1 MTRAVVVGSGPNGLA
16 GAVRLAQE
24 GVEVTVL
31 EAADTA
37 GGGTRTTER
46 IVPGLLHDDCSA
58 FHPTGVTSPYFS
70 TLGLEEHGLRWLWPE
85 VDLAHPLDD
94 GRAGIVT
101 RNFADTDP
109 TVGVDAKTWRRVFEP
124 LVRNFDKI
132 AVDAM
137 GPAVHLPKHPIAF
150 GRFGSQALLPATWT
164 VKHWKDD
171 PARALYIG
179 VAAHAFGRLDTP
191 LSGSIG
197 LMLTA
202 AAHRA
207 GWPVAEGGSQSIAN
221 ALIGKL
227 QSLDG
232 TVRTGARV
240 TSRAQLNELLGFEPD
255 IVLLDL
261 APAGVLD
268 LYGDQLPSRVQRAF
282 RRYEYGPAVHKVDY
296 AIEGDVPWTND
307 DCRRAGT
314 LHLGGSAEE
323 IVAAEAATA
332 RGEMPERPFAL
343 IGQQYLADPSRS
355 VVSGAGSV
363 NPLWAYA
370 HVPAGYTG
378 PSDAVTESLT
388 SQIERFAP
396 GFRERIVGTC
406 VRSATDMA
414 AYNPN
419 YVGGDIGAGANTAR
433 QIVFRP
439 RAGLNPY
446 RLGIP
451 GVYLCSSAAAPGG
464 GVHGMCGFNAAETA
478 LRQMIR

>member
-16 GAVRLAQE
+16 GAVRLAQS

-31 EAADTA
+31 EAADRA

-85 VDLAHPLDD
+85 IDLAHPLDD
-94 GRAGIVT
+94 GRAGVVT
-101 RNFADTDP
+101 RDFVDTDR
-109 TVGVDAKTWRRVFEP
+109 TVGADAKTWRRVFEP
-124 LVRNFDKI
+124 LARTFEKI
-132 AVDAM
+132 AADAM

-150 GRFGSQALLPATWT
+150 GRFGPQALLPATWT

-171 PARALYIG
+171 PARALYLG

-202 AAHRA
+202 AGHHA
-207 GWPVAEGGSQSIAN
+207 GWPVAAGGSQSIAD

-227 QSLDG
+227 VSLG
-232 TVRTGARV
+232 GSVRTGVRV
-240 TSRAQLNELLGFEPD
+240 TSRAQLNAELGFEPD

-268 LYGDQLPSRVQRAF
+268 LYDDLLPGRVRRAF
-282 RRYEYGPAVHKVDY
+282 KRYQYGPAVHKVDY
-296 AIEGDVPWTND
+296 AIEGDVPWTNE

-314 LHLGGSAEE
+314 LHLGGTAAE

-332 RGEMPERPFAL
+332 GGVMPDRPFAL

-355 VVSGAGSV
+355 AGSV

-378 PSDAVTESLT
+378 DATEALT

-396 GFRERIVGTC
+396 GFRERIVGTY

-414 AYNPN
+414 AYNAN

-439 RAGLNPY
+439 RAALNPY
-446 RLGIP
+446 SLGVP
-451 GVYLCSSAAAPGG
+451 GVYLCSSAAPPGG
-464 GVHGMCGFNAAETA
+464 GVHGMAGFNAAEVA
-478 LRQMIR
+478 LKKV

>member
-16 GAVRLAQE
+16 GAVRLAQA
-24 GVEVTVL
+24 GLEVTVL
-31 EAADTA
+31 EAADVA

-70 TLGLEEHGLRWLWPE
+70 TLALEEHGLRWLWPE
-85 VDLAHPLDD
+85 VDFAHPLDD

-101 RNFADTDP
+101 RDFADTDP
-109 TVGVDAKTWRRVFEP
+109 TIGDDAASWRRVFEP
-124 LVRNFDKI
+124 LERTFDKI

-137 GPAVHLPKHPIAF
+137 GPALHLPKHPVAF
-150 GRFGSQALLPATWT
+150 GRFGPQALLPATAT
-164 VKHWKDD
+164 VRHWKDD
-171 PARALYIG
+171 PARALYMG
-179 VAAHAFGRLDTP
+179 VAAHAFGRLTTP

-207 GWPVAEGGSQSIAN
+207 GWPVAEGGSIAIAK
-221 ALIGKL
+221 ALTSKL
-227 QSLDG
+227 ASLGG

-240 TSRAQLNELLGFEPD
+240 TSRRQLHDLLGYVPD
-255 IVLLDL
+255 VVLLDL

-268 LYGDQLPSRVQRAF
+268 VLGDELPGRVRRAF
-282 RRYEYGPAVHKVDY
+282 TRYEYGPAVHKVDY
-296 AIEGDVPWTND
+296 AVEGDVPWANEN
-307 DCRRAGT
+307 CRRAGT
-314 LHLGGSAEE
+314 LHLGGTAEE
-323 IVAAEAATA
+323 IVAVEGETA
-332 RGEMPERPFAL
+332 RGKMPDRPFAL

-355 VVSGAGSV
+355 AGSV

-378 PSDAVTESLT
+378 DATEALT

-396 GFRERIVGTC
+396 GFRDRVVGTF
-406 VRSATDMA
+406 VRSASDMA
-414 AYNPN
+414 AYNAN

-439 RAGLNPY
+439 RVGLNPY
-446 RLGIP
+446 SLGIP
-451 GVYLCSSAAAPGG
+451 GTYLCSSAAAPGG

-478 LRQMIR
+478 LKKL